1 MNLEGIK
8 SALAK
13 LPKWVKANPKKA
25 AVIAVIVVIV
35 AYFAIKRGAT
45 ATGEGSADSAT
56 LDSAGGGL
64 GSLESSGGGGSIST
78 GGGST
83 GGAPGESITTTT
95 TTDSGGGYAGSMD
108 SFGIGSGAD
117 SFAYTAPAFSGSTAS
132 IMATANRGL
141 SDVKKAA
148 APVTTPAPKNNN
160 TLAAGLA
167 QSFKVTAPAPVA
179 AKVSNTLSP
188 ARAVAKSAPAKTAAE
203 LAGLPKFFTGVSGG
217 RRYAAGLY
225 IGNVAVAAPANKATA
240 ALNRK

>member
-25 AVIAVIVVIV
+25 AVIAVTIVIV

-95 TTDSGGGYAGSMD
+95 TTDSGGGGYAGNMD

-117 SFAYTAPAFSGSTAS
+117 SFAYTAPAFGGSTAS
-132 IMATANRGL
+132 IMATASRGL
-141 SDVKKAA
+141 SDVKKTA
-148 APVTTPAPKNNN
+148 APVTTPAPKKND
-160 TLAAGLA
+160 TLAAGLV
-167 QSFKVTAPAPVA
+167 SSLKVTTPAPVA

-217 RRYAAGLY
+217 RRYAAGVFV
-225 IGNVAVAAPANKATA
+225 GNVATATTRRA
-240 ALNRK
+240 EKV